1 MMVSI
6 ILSIVWF
13 SLLSFA
19 SSPLFPSYPSS
30 LDLDLSKLCYD
41 FTCMHS
47 GVCTS
52 SNKDGPICD
61 CLETGYL
68 GERCDKCKRE
78 REKFCQLE

>member
-6 ILSIVWF
+6 ILVV
-13 SLLSFA
+13 LA
-19 SSPLFPSYPSS
+19 SSPLFPPNLLS

-52 SNKDGPICD
+52 TSKDGPMCD

-78 REKFCQLE
+78 KFCQLE